1 MNCRDCIHYDVCSK
15 KDGTTDYYGKIGA
28 CNYVDELCKYFK
40 DKSLIVELPCK
51 IGKFVYADINLFCK
65 DCLREKVRKLDYICC
80 DVINIRYDRNMK
92 ALIYLRPLYR
102 RDFNSRYHIFVPSS
116 AIGTTV
122 FLTVQEAQEKL
133 KELKNEQEKA

>member
-1 MNCRDCIHYDVCSK
+1 MTYKNCIHYEVCNAER
-15 KDGTTDYYGKIGA
+15 G
-28 CNYVDELCKYFK
+28 ELLSRINQGCEQCKHFK

-65 DCLREKVRKLDYICC
+65 DCLREEVRKLDYICC

-102 RDFNSRYHIFVPSS
+102 RDFSSRYHIFVPSS

-133 KELKNEQEKA
+133 KELEK

>member
-1 MNCRDCIHYDVCSK
+1 MTCKDCNHYNVCQDYDNRVTLDIYDMAK
-15 KDGTTDYYGKIGA
+15 K
-28 CNYVDELCKYFK
+28 CEYFK
-40 DKSLIVELPCK
+40 DKSQIVELPCK
-51 IGKFVYADINLFCK
+51 VGKFVYADINLFCK
-65 DCLREKVRKLDYICC
+65 ECLREEVRKLDYICC
-80 DVINIRYDRNMK
+80 DVVNVRYDKNMK

-133 KELKNEQEKA
+133 KELEK

>member
-1 MNCRDCIHYDVCSK
+1 MTYKNCIHYEVCNAEC
-15 KDGTTDYYGKIGA
+15 G
-28 CNYVDELCKYFK
+28 ELLSRINLGCEQCKNFK

-65 DCLREKVRKLDYICC
+65 DCLREEVRKLDYICC

-102 RDFNSRYHIFVPSS
+102 RDFSSRYHIFVPSS

-133 KELKNEQEKA
+133 KELEK

>member
-1 MNCRDCIHYDVCSK
+1 MNCKDCYHNEICPVWD
-15 KDGTTDYYGKIGA
+15 DYYDIPYSDGYSDF
-28 CNYVDELCKYFK
+28 CNNYDHFK
-40 DKSLIVELPCK
+40 DKSRIVELPCK
-51 IGKFVYADINLFCK
+51 VGRFVYADSRLFCA
-65 DCLREKVRKLDYICC
+65 DCLREEVRKFDYICC

-122 FLTVQEAQEKL
+122 FLTEQEAEAKL
-133 KELKNEQEKA
+133 KELNGNE

>member
-1 MNCRDCIHYDVCSK
+1 MTYKNCIHYEVCNAEC
-15 KDGTTDYYGKIGA
+15 G
-28 CNYVDELCKYFK
+28 ELLSRINQGCEQCKNFK

-65 DCLREKVRKLDYICC
+65 DCLREEVRKLDYICC
-80 DVINIRYDRNMK
+80 DVINIRYDKNMR

-133 KELKNEQEKA
+133 KELEK